1 MRDLDPYRSPDAL
14 IEHLCGYMTDN
25 SAIAITVEREFG
37 GTITIGNVMAAR
49 KRLAK
54 TEKPLEASNDDEFR
68 RRKVKYA
75 THDRDFKKALLRAA
89 E

>member
-1 MRDLDPYRSPDAL
+1 MSNPV
-14 IEHLCGYMTDN
+14 I
-25 SAIAITVEREFG
+25 
-37 GTITIGNVMAAR
+37 IGNVMAAR

-89 E
+89 R